1 MNKATTNWP
10 RYQKRVREVIEY
22 IHQNPGENLS
32 SDVLAEVAH
41 LSPFHWHRI
50 YKAITGESAAATVK
64 RCRMHNAA
72 ATLLRTDM
80 PLVQVGES
88 VGYPDIHSFNRT
100 FKQFHGIAPGQ
111 FRAAQREPEKN
122 IVEAKTVKTDK
133 QQSVKLV
140 ERSAC
145 KLVGCWHHGDFMT
158 IGVTFETVMAQCVM
172 AGILPQEP
180 QSMGLYLAD
189 PECTDEPDLK
199 SFAGVVL
206 NESVALKGG
215 VAVPDGLEVYDYP
228 GGRFAVL
235 THHGPYALL
244 SSGYDWLYN
253 SWLPASDEAVRD
265 QPCSEVYLNSP
276 IDTPQQELLTE
287 ICVPIE

>member
-1 MNKATTNWP
+1 MGKATTNWQ
-10 RYQKRVREVIEY
+10 RYQKRVRMVIEY
-22 IHQNPGENLS
+22 IHQNPAENLS

-72 ATLLRTDM
+72 ATLLRTDL
-80 PLVQVGES
+80 PLIKVGES

-122 IVEAKTVKTDK
+122 SVEEKNVESEK
-133 QQSVKLV
+133 QRSVKLV
-140 ERSAC
+140 ERSSK
-145 KLVGCWHHGDFMT
+145 KLAGLWHHGDFMT

-172 AGILPQEP
+172 AGILPPKP
-180 QSMGLYLAD
+180 QTMGLYLAD
-189 PECTDEPDLK
+189 PECTDEPDLR

-206 NESVALKGG
+206 NEGITQNAD
-215 VAVPDGLEVYDYP
+215 VAVPEGLEIYDYP
-228 GGRFAVL
+228 AGRFAVL
-235 THHGPYALL
+235 THQGPYALL
-244 SSGYDWLYN
+244 SNGYDWLYN

-276 IDTPQQELLTE
+276 IDTPQQELRTE
-287 ICVPIE
+287 ICMPIE